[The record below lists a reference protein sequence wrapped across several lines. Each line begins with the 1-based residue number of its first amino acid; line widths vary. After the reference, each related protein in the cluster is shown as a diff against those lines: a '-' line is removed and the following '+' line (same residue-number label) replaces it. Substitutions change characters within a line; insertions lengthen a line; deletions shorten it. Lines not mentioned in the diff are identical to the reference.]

1 MTILII
7 FSCRQERQRV
17 ALHPPRPSRFKG
29 EPLPDRVSI
38 DYFTPSFWNHDLSVE
53 DKAHYIKDG
62 VFIGMPP
69 AYLCSSW
76 KDVLTWKG
84 LSRKQMTEKYGR
96 AVLKDYVI
104 PSEEELQQLKD
115 NQERREEEKRA
126 AHERHEEV
134 EVEVELGQP
143 AGN

>member
-1 MTILII
+1 M
-7 FSCRQERQRV
+7 
-17 ALHPPRPSRFKG
+17 
-29 EPLPDRVSI
+29 
-38 DYFTPSFWNHDLSVE
+38 
-53 DKAHYIKDG
+53 
-62 VFIGMPP
+62 
-69 AYLCSSW
+69 
-76 KDVLTWKG
+76 
-84 LSRKQMTEKYGR
+84 EKYGR